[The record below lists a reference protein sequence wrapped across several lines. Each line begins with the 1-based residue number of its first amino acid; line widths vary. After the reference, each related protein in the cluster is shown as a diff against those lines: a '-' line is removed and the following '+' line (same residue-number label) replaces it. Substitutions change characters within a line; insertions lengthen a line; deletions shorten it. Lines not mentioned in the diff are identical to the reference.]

1 MAPSGA
7 PVSDIDW
14 DSFAKDL
21 GSVQHSRQARILERR
36 SQDFY
41 WFSPILK
48 ETLAGVRGD
57 IVVEPG
63 SEAEVIHVVRTCV
76 RHRAPLTVRGAG
88 TGNYGQAMPLRGGVV
103 LDTRR
108 LTAVME
114 VADGVIRCQPGL
126 KLIDAERAA
135 LERGYELRLFPST
148 KRTAT
153 VGGFIA
159 GGSSGIGAIQ
169 HGYLSDPG
177 NVPSLRVVTMEPE
190 PAVVALRGQDVGRV
204 AHAYGTNGVIT
215 ELELALA
222 PAVTWVDVIVAFDGF
237 DQALRFAQ
245 ALADDG
251 GIVTKE
257 IGVFVAS
264 IPPYFP
270 NVDVPAGR
278 DACMLMVAE
287 PSMQALGSLAESLA
301 GEVCYTKRDPE
312 SGRTRPLYEYTWNHT
327 TLHAINADS
336 SITYLQ
342 SLFPPD
348 DGIAPVL
355 AMHKHFGDEVPMH
368 VELVRWQGR
377 VAYAG
382 LQLVRYTTR
391 ERLYEIVRYH
401 EEHGVTVFDPHTHVI
416 EDGGMKVV
424 DPQQLDFKRQVD
436 PLGLMNPGKMRGWW
450 EDQAVP
456 GRDVAIFR

>member
-1 MAPSGA
+1 MASRGTSA
-7 PVSDIDW
+7 RDIDW
-14 DSFAKDL
+14 DAFAKDL
-21 GSVQHSRQARILERR
+21 GSVRHTRQASVLARR

-57 IVVEPG
+57 IVVEPS
-63 SEAEVIHVVRTCV
+63 SEAEVIHAVRTCV
-76 RHRAPLTVRGAG
+76 RYGAPLTVRGAG
-88 TGNYGQAMPLRGGVV
+88 TGNYGQAMPLEGGVV
-103 LDTRR
+103 LDTRH
-108 LTAVME
+108 LTAVKAL
-114 VADGVIRCQPGL
+114 ADGIICCEPGL
-126 KLIDAERAA
+126 KLVDAERAA
-135 LERGYELRLFPST
+135 LGHGGELRLFPST

-177 NVPSLRVVTMEPE
+177 NVPGLRVVTMEPE
-190 PAVVALRGQDVGRV
+190 PRVVELRGPDVGKV

-215 ELELALA
+215 EVELALA
-222 PAVTWVDVIVAFDGF
+222 PAVAWVDVIVAFGGLEE
-237 DQALRFAQ
+237 ALRFAQ
-245 ALADDG
+245 ALAEDG
-251 GIVTKE
+251 DIATKE
-257 IGVFVAS
+257 IGVFAAS

-278 DACMLMVAE
+278 AACILMVAE
-287 PSMQALGSLAESLA
+287 PSMEALARLVDSLG
-301 GEVCYTKRDPE
+301 GEVCYTKHDPE
-312 SGRTRPLYEYTWNHT
+312 AGRTRPLYEYTWNHT
-327 TLHAINADS
+327 TLHAINVDP

-348 DGIAPVL
+348 DGIAPIL
-355 AMHKHFGDEVPMH
+355 AMHEHFGDEVPMH
-368 VELVRWQGR
+368 LELVRWQGG

-401 EEHGVTVFDPHTHVI
+401 EAHGVTVFDPHTHVL

-424 DPQQLDFKRQVD
+424 DLPQLDFKRQVD

-450 EDQAVP
+450 EDGAVP